1 MLEDCQLYIEDCS
14 ILKSETYPQLFLEAV
29 QKNGSKIAVEFGY
42 TQLTYSQLLQQ
53 SLQVAS
59 ILADQSTDSNLG
71 RVLVFMKRSVSLH
84 AAILGILQSGGT
96 YVPVDSEIPMD
107 RVKTIFE
114 ECQAQFILMDAETFQ
129 KNSNAIPKEKIIVLP
144 PNLSD
149 SILDSSAHFKLAPPS
164 AHSEA
169 YIIFTSGSTGKPKGI
184 AVSHGSLCHF
194 LRAEN
199 SILGIQAKDRVWQ
212 GFSVAFDM
220 WIEETLMAYMVGATL
235 VIANQ
240 EDVRA
245 VDRLSQKLCDCEI
258 SVLHIVPTLAGTIS
272 AEVPTLR
279 LVNFGGEA
287 CPPSVVNKWQAAGRR
302 LFNTYGPTETTVSA
316 TMTELFA
323 GQPVTIGKPLPNYT
337 VYVVDEQLNPLK
349 AGERG
354 ELLIGGPG
362 VSMGY
367 VNRAD
372 LNPLKFIAKPRQLFV
387 ANELALKDP
396 VLYRTGDLVSV
407 NFSGEIEFHGRIDT
421 QVKIRGF
428 RIELE
433 EVESAVANISGVS
446 SVAVK
451 VEQDEAGIDHLVAFY
466 TCQIDSQNVTS
477 QSLRKVLREKLPSYM
492 VPSELV
498 ALEAMPTLTSG
509 KIDRKALPPGLQK
522 RTPLNLIDLPA
533 PELSETLSKTEK
545 ITTYSL
551 SKIFGGHIA
560 GLDEDFFNDLGGH
573 SLLAA
578 AFVSDLRKYPKGE
591 NLSITDVYKY
601 RTVRALSNMMDESF
615 KVSTETEHE
624 TNHEVIHSPTAAARL
639 RMAVGQ
645 FFGLFLVFGYM
656 AVQFFTPFLAFS
668 YFYEG
673 SESLAQ
679 TAVASIFSVVAAFLV
694 LMSLAVTFK
703 WLLLGK
709 VKEGNYPL
717 FGSFHFRWW
726 LSRRIKEAL
735 PLWLLS
741 GTPFYGFLLKLFGAK
756 IGKACDLGQLSV
768 DCEDLLEVGDFASIS
783 SHVAIDNAVIENG
796 WLKLRK
802 VQVGRGAFVGT
813 SAVLSGGSSLGDW
826 TELSDLSA
834 FNEGQTAKA
843 FEIWKGSPAEK
854 TGSSEAALIEFEE
867 RIASSKAE
875 KKLGARVIPLIVT
888 SLQGLAI
895 LILAGL
901 AAVPLMP
908 VISLMYLV
916 SERFELS
923 NSVSLL
929 LSPLYAGLYIFSFLV
944 VTWVLRW
951 AVLAKLPA
959 GIYSVNSLA
968 YFRKWFV
975 DQVSQITLNALHPI
989 FATLYLPFWFRALGV
1004 KIGKRS
1010 EISTA
1015 SSLTY
1020 HLVEIADESFVAD
1033 RVILG
1038 DPVIR
1043 NGIIELKET
1052 RVGRRSFVGNSA
1064 ILSDGTNWP
1073 DGCLLGV
1080 LSVSPESHH
1089 KVRENST
1096 WLGVPSSELPRREFM
1111 QDVNPEL
1118 TYQPKLRQYLERIA
1132 VETFRIL
1139 LPSSTLF
1146 LLAALFYSHQE
1157 QLLDGPSLL
1166 TKALLLP
1173 VLFLIMIAVPAF
1185 LVVVAFKWLA
1195 VGKYKTTRWPMW
1207 TRQVWWS
1214 EAVTAV
1220 YEGLAVPHL
1229 LEPLRGTPFLA
1240 FCLRLMGVKIGKNV
1254 LLDTT
1259 DFTEFDL
1266 VEIGEGANLE
1276 FGSGA
1281 QTHLFE
1287 DRVMKVGP
1295 VKIGNRCSVN
1305 TYSVVLY
1312 DAELEQDVKIGTNS
1326 LIMKGERLPALTSW
1340 QGVPARSQRRLI
1352 QKRRDVVQGREADP
1366 IQAVRVK

>member
-1 MLEDCQLYIEDCS
+1 MREECQLFTEDCS
-14 ILKSETYPQLFLEAV
+14 ILNPETFPQLFLRAV
-29 QKNGSKIAVEFGY
+29 QKNASKIALEFGS
-42 TQLTYSQLLQQ
+42 TQLTYAQLLQQ
-53 SLQVAS
+53 SLQVAR
-59 ILADQSTDSNLG
+59 ILAERSTDSNIG

-84 AAILGILQSGGT
+84 SSILGILQAGGT

-114 ECQAQFILMDAETFQ
+114 ECQARFILMDAETFQ
-129 KNSNAIPKEKIIVLP
+129 KNAQLIPEDKVILLP
-144 PNLSD
+144 SSLSD
-149 SILDSSAHFKLAPPS
+149 SAVSSGFGSLAEPT
-164 AHSEA
+164 AQSEA

-199 SILGIQAKDRVWQ
+199 SILGIQAEDRVWQ

-220 WIEETLMAYMVGATL
+220 WIEETLMAYTVGATL
-235 VIANQ
+235 VIASQ
-240 EDVRA
+240 DDVRA
-245 VDRLSQKLCDCEI
+245 VDSLSQKLCDLRI
-258 SVLHIVPTLAGTIS
+258 SVLHIVPTLAGSIS
-272 AEVPTLR
+272 AEVPSLR

-287 CPPSVVNKWQAAGRR
+287 CPPSIVNKWQAVGRR
-302 LFNTYGPTETTVSA
+302 LFNTYGPTETTVTA

-337 VYVVDEQLNPLK
+337 VYVVDEKLNLVK

-362 VSMGY
+362 VSLGY

-372 LNPLKFIAKPRQLFV
+372 LNPLKFIAKPQQL
-387 ANELALKDP
+387 LAAKEVSPKDP

-407 NFSGEIEFHGRIDT
+407 NLRGEIEFHGRIDT

-433 EVESAVANISGVS
+433 EVESALASIPDVS
-446 SVAVK
+446 AVAVK
-451 VEQDEAGIDHLVAFY
+451 VEQDDGGIDHLVAFY
-466 TCQIDSQNVTS
+466 VLEKNGQNLNS
-477 QSLRKVLREKLPSYM
+477 QSIRKVLRDKLPSYM
-492 VPSELV
+492 VPSEII
-498 ALEAMPTLTSG
+498 ALDLMPTLTSG
-509 KIDRKALPPGLQK
+509 KIDRKALPRGLAK
-522 RTPLNLIDLPA
+522 RIPLNLIESPK
-533 PELSETLSKTEK
+533 PELSEDLTKTEK
-545 ITTYSL
+545 ITIYSL

-591 NLSITDVYKY
+591 NLSITDIYKF
-601 RTVRALSNMMDESF
+601 RTVRALSNMMDENF
-615 KVSTETEHE
+615 KVSMETEHE
-624 TNHEVIHSPTAAARL
+624 TKHEVIHSPTAGARL

-645 FFGLFLVFGYM
+645 FFGLFLVFGCM
-656 AVQFFTPFLAFS
+656 AVQFFTPFLSFS
-668 YFYEG
+668 YFYESTEHLG
-673 SESLAQ
+673 RA
-679 TAVASIFSVVAAFLV
+679 AVAAVLSVVAAFLI
-694 LMSLAVTFK
+694 LLTLAVFSK

-726 LSRRIKEAL
+726 LSRRIKESL

-741 GTPFYGFLLKLFGAK
+741 GTPYYGFLLQLFGAK
-756 IGKACDLGQLSV
+756 VGKACDLGQLSV

-813 SAVLSGGSSLGDW
+813 SAVLSGGSILGDW
-826 TELSDLSA
+826 SELSDLSA
-834 FNEGQTAKA
+834 FNEGQISKD

-854 TGSSEAALIEFEE
+854 TGSSQASQIEFEE
-867 RIASSKAE
+867 RIRFAKKFKTRGSS
-875 KKLGARVIPLIVT
+875 LIPAVVT
-888 SLQGLAI
+888 GLQGIAI
-895 LILAGL
+895 LILTGL

-916 SERFELS
+916 GETFELS
-923 NSVSLL
+923 NAVSIM
-929 LSPLYAGLYIFSFLV
+929 LSPLYAGLYICSFLLL
-944 VTWVLRW
+944 TWALRW
-951 AVLAKLPA
+951 SVLAKLPA

-968 YFRKWFV
+968 YFRKWYV

-1073 DGCLLGV
+1073 DGSLLGV
-1080 LSVSPESHH
+1080 LSVSPESNH

-1146 LLAALFYSHQE
+1146 LLASLFYSQQE
-1157 QLLDGPSLL
+1157 QLLDGASLL
-1166 TKALLLP
+1166 LKAVLLP
-1173 VLFLIMIAVPAF
+1173 MLFLLMIAVPAF

-1195 VGKYKTTRWPMW
+1195 VGKYKATRWPMW

-1229 LEPLRGTPFLA
+1229 LEPLKGTPFLP
-1240 FCLRLMGVKIGKNV
+1240 FCLRLLGVKIGKNV

-1266 VEIGEGANLE
+1266 VEIGEEANLE

-1312 DAELEQDVKIGTNS
+1312 DAELEQDVKIGTNT

-1352 QKRRDVVQGREADP
+1352 QKRRNIIQGREADP
-1366 IQAVRVK
+1366 LQAVRVK